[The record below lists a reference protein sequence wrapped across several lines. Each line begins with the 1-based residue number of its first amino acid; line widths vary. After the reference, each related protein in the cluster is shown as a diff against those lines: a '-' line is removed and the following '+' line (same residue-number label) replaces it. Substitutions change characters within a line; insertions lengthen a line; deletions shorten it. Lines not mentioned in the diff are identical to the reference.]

1 MRVLCYFLL
10 LSATG
15 ALSASPL
22 GPGMRFWYTLE
33 TEHFRIHYPSGQ
45 RDAAVRLAP
54 LAEKTH
60 KRLEARYRGGGKK
73 TDVVLVFDSD
83 LVNAFASTAY
93 GLDQVV
99 LYLNHPEL
107 GQFSRYDSWLELLFV
122 HEYTH
127 IVTTRYYDL
136 GDLSGLFRILFGI
149 PWNFLAP
156 QGFIEGIAVFEE
168 SQAGKGRMKDPLTN
182 MIARTAVLDNSF
194 PDRGEIMS
202 GSHRFPFGSHVYL
215 YGGRFQGFLADRY
228 GADRLAAFWRTEEF
242 PFALDERLRTL
253 RVRPYRLEYQDYAD
267 GEIAEARRV
276 IDEVSAR
283 GVTPYRRLTEDG
295 YSKTDLVFHQGDLF
309 YFASPGNARPG
320 IFALNP
326 ATLER
331 ERLRRT
337 PESAG
342 FAMAGDIAIYSDP
355 YFFSPGFYGY
365 RNELYLEG
373 WWDRRLLRGTSASH
387 PALNADGSVVY
398 YVERD
403 EKERRLIRAD
413 LTDRKISS
421 PAVVRRVP
429 LGGILESIAVAPDGG
444 GFAFVERPGTRG
456 FAHLV
461 YCTAELNCKIIVGG
475 EATKTHPRFSPNGQ
489 EIYFTSDADGIYNL
503 YSYQLT
509 SGAIL
514 RRTRTL
520 TGFFEP
526 APAPDRLYAT
536 AFFRSGYDIISFAY
550 EDLLREP
557 ADFFANTENQ
567 PPDTADLDVAVR
579 DSSYNGVLRLRP
591 WISGILVSDL
601 GLVLAAGAGLRDPLG
616 RHMLLGGVSL
626 FGTGLAMYEYSRF
639 NPALLLTY
647 STNAVNKD
655 LAREYPG
662 CLEEGTAYRLFCD
675 YKLSR
680 DEGQFLEAHSV
691 YQEAASGSLRYAKDS
706 RTVSFQSLLGYSG
719 ERLRNARRIQ
729 TMDYAVRD
737 LDRVGPLLTL
747 VAGDTAFYP
756 ESISQ
761 EHGYI
766 LFLNSQYFG
775 PGSRTVVDEYRLS
788 DLSFFDE
795 KLDLPPLALRP
806 KNRRA
811 LSYGIAEAGAA
822 AFLPSFAD
830 HHVNYLSVYAYTTYG
845 PDRYTEKVSLY
856 RFVRGQNW
864 RRAPRNIGAEVLTYE
879 YRMPLLFA
887 SRTLGDS
894 SFMLRSISMGAFVDY
909 GASFDRY
916 PYREDWVG
924 GYGLTMAI
932 GLNFLHL
939 VLPDMKFTLARG
951 TGPAGETQFLLSFSA
966 GLSGDVIGHDGRT
979 APAYR
984 EPYRRA
990 LPGFQHVPGYFRE
1003 RSAGGVLE

>member
-1 MRVLCYFLL
+1 MRVLCYLL
-10 LSATG
+10 LAAAFSVLA
-15 ALSASPL
+15 ASPL

-45 RDAAVRLAP
+45 ENVALRLAP

-60 KRLEARYRGGGKK
+60 ARLEARYRGGGKK

-83 LVNAFASTAY
+83 LVNAFATTAN

-136 GDLSGLFRILFGI
+136 SDLSGLFRILIGI

-168 SQAGKGRMKDPLTN
+168 SQEGKGRLKDPLTN
-182 MIARTAVLDNSF
+182 MIARTSVLDNTF
-194 PDRGEIMS
+194 PDRGEILT
-202 GSHRFPFGSHVYL
+202 GSHRYPFGSHVYL
-215 YGGRFQGFLADRY
+215 YGGRFQNYLAGRY
-228 GADRLAAFWRTEEF
+228 GADRLARFWRLEEF
-242 PFALDERLRTL
+242 PFALDDRLRML
-253 RVRPYRLEYQDYAD
+253 GMRPYRLEFADYAA
-267 GEIAEARRV
+267 GEIADARRV
-276 IDEVSAR
+276 LDEVTAR
-283 GVTPYRRLTEDG
+283 GVTPFRRLTEDG
-295 YSKTDLVFHQGDLF
+295 HSKTDLTFHQGNLF

-320 IFALNP
+320 IFRLDP
-326 ATLER
+326 TDLEKK
-331 ERLRRT
+331 RLRRT

-342 FAMAGDIAIYSDP
+342 FAMAGDVAVFSEP

-373 WWDRRLLRGTSASH
+373 WWDRRLLKGRSASH
-387 PALNADGSVVY
+387 PALGPDGRRVY
-398 YVERD
+398 FVERD
-403 EKERRLIRAD
+403 EKERRLIAAD
-413 LTDRKISS
+413 LIDRKITNV
-421 PAVVRRVP
+421 AVIRRVS
-429 LGGILESIAVAPDGG
+429 LSGILESVAVSPDGQAIV
-444 GFAFVERPGTRG
+444 FAARPGGQG

-461 YCTAELNCKIIVGG
+461 YCSQDLNCRIIVGG
-475 EATKTHPRFSPNGQ
+475 EAIKTHPRFSPDGS

-503 YSYQLT
+503 YSYKIS
-509 SGAIL
+509 SGTVV

-536 AFFRSGYDIISFAY
+536 AFFRQGYDIVSFAY
-550 EDLLREP
+550 EDLLGEPTDFFKNTAVETAAEP
-557 ADFFANTENQ
+557 AAPLSGTS
-567 PPDTADLDVAVR
+567 
-579 DSSYNGVLRLRP
+579 SSYNGILSLRP
-591 WISGILVSDL
+591 WLSGILVSDL
-601 GLVLAAGAGLRDPLG
+601 GLALAAGVGLRDPLG
-616 RHMLLGGVSL
+616 RHTLLGGVSL
-626 FGTGLAMYEYSRF
+626 FGTGVALYEYNRF
-639 NPALLLTY
+639 NPALVLSY
-647 STNAVNKD
+647 STNAVNKN

-662 CLEEGTAYRLFCD
+662 CLEEESAYRIFCD

-680 DEGQFLEAHSV
+680 QSGQFLEAHPV
-691 YQEAASGSLRYAKDS
+691 YQEAASGSLRYGKDT
-706 RTVSFQSLLGYSG
+706 RTVFFQSLIGYSG
-719 ERLRNARRIQ
+719 ERLRNARKIK
-729 TMDYAVRD
+729 TMDYSVRD

-747 VAGDTAFYP
+747 IMGDTAFYP
-756 ESISQ
+756 RSVSQ
-761 EHGYI
+761 EHGWI

-775 PGSRTVVDEYRLS
+775 PGTRTVVDEYRLS
-788 DLSFFDE
+788 DLSFFDPT
-795 KLDLPPLALRP
+795 LDLPPLSLRP

-811 LSYGIAEAGAA
+811 LSYGIAEGGAA

-830 HHVNYLSVYAYTTYG
+830 HHVNYLSVYGYSTYG

-864 RRAPRNIGAEVLTYE
+864 RKAPRNIGAQVVTYE
-879 YRMPLLFA
+879 YRMPILFA

-894 SFMLRSISMGAFVDY
+894 SFMLRSISLGAFVDY

-951 TGPAGETQFLLSFSA
+951 IGPAGETQFLLSFSA
-966 GLSGDVIGHDGRT
+966 GLSGDIVGSDGRE

-984 EPYRRA
+984 QPYRRA
-990 LPGFQHVPGYFRE
+990 LPGFQNVPGYFRE